1 MSYLGK
7 FRVNNQFTAMFKAP
21 FGRFRSQNKQP
32 GYFHGNQ
39 MVIPLLSSHRKRHN
53 ASKEHLLGGSVVLD
67 KLAVL
72 HGVAGAHPVDLL
84 VHLSP
89 EEERALVLIL
99 Q

>member
-1 MSYLGK
+1 
-7 FRVNNQFTAMFKAP
+7 
-21 FGRFRSQNKQP
+21 
-32 GYFHGNQ
+32 

-89 EEERALVLIL
+89 EERALVLIL

>member
-1 MSYLGK
+1 
-7 FRVNNQFTAMFKAP
+7 
-21 FGRFRSQNKQP
+21 
-32 GYFHGNQ
+32 
-39 MVIPLLSSHRKRHN
+39 MVIPLLSSQERDIKC
-53 ASKEHLLGGSVVLD
+53 KQKKHLLGGSVVLD

-89 EEERALVLIL
+89 EERALVLIL